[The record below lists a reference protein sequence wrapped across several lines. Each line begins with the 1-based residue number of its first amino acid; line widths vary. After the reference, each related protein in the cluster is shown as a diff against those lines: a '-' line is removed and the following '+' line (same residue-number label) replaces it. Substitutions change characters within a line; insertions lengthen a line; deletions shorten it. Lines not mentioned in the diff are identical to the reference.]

1 MIAKKTKTHSSRHS
15 GQAGEASAIRN
26 PGISKTAGY
35 RLEFILRAYRRAGM
49 RESGR
54 AMLFQMRFVA
64 ILLTVL
70 AAVPASAQLRKI
82 NIAYTAT
89 SPYQAVLIIAKEA
102 GIFKKHNLD
111 PQLILTP
118 GGSLGFQAMMGGDVA
133 MVMADGSAAVTSN
146 LAGADVVIIASFLN
160 TFPYSL
166 ISIPEVKRVEQLVGG
181 KVAISRFGSATDVS
195 VRMSL
200 AKVGLNPD
208 KDVTILQIG
217 TQTTRFA
224 ALQSK
229 QVQATIITPPFTLT
243 ARKQGYNTLI
253 DMAQLNIPFELTA
266 LLTRKAY
273 IKAQPETVRDVVAAL
288 ADAVHFYK
296 REKEPVLKILSR
308 YLQTTDREA
317 LEETYREIALKT
329 VPEKPYPTLPGIQTI
344 LDELAPK
351 NAKAKAS
358 RPEDFVDSS
367 FVKKL
372 DDEGYFERLYKK

>member
-1 MIAKKTKTHSSRHS
+1 
-15 GQAGEASAIRN
+15 
-26 PGISKTAGY
+26 
-35 RLEFILRAYRRAGM
+35 
-49 RESGR
+49 
-54 AMLFQMRFVA
+54 MLFQIQFFA
-64 ILLTVL
+64 ILLIFLVAP
-70 AAVPASAQLRKI
+70 AAAQMRKL

-89 SPYQAVLIIAKEA
+89 SPYQAALIIAKEA
-102 GIFKKHNLD
+102 GIFKKHSVD

-146 LAGADVVIIASFLN
+146 LAGADVVIVASFLN

-253 DMAQLNIPFELTA
+253 DMAQMNIPFELTA

-273 IKAQPETVRDVVAAL
+273 IKTQREMILNVVTAL
-288 ADAVHFYK
+288 AEAAHFYK
-296 REKEPVLKILSR
+296 REKEPALKILSR

-329 VPEKPYPTLPGIQTI
+329 MPEKLYPTLPGIQTI
-344 LDELAPK
+344 LDELAPR
-351 NAKAKAS
+351 NPKAKAA

>member
-1 MIAKKTKTHSSRHS
+1 MRLTTRILF
-15 GQAGEASAIRN
+15 AS
-26 PGISKTAGY
+26 
-35 RLEFILRAYRRAGM
+35 
-49 RESGR
+49 
-54 AMLFQMRFVA
+54 FV
-64 ILLTVL
+64 LLM
-70 AAVPASAQLRKI
+70 AAAPASAQLRKL

-102 GIFKKHNLD
+102 GIFKKHGLD

-166 ISIPEVKRVEQLVGG
+166 ISIPEVKKVDQLVGG

-243 ARKQGYNTLI
+243 ARKQGYNTLV

-266 LLTRKAY
+266 FLTRRSF
-273 IKAQPETVRDVVAAL
+273 IKTQRETVAQVVTAL
-288 ADAVHFYK
+288 AEAVHFYK
-296 REKEPVLKILSR
+296 REKEPSIKILSR
-308 YLQTTDREA
+308 YLQTNDREA
-317 LEETYREIALKT
+317 LEETYREVALKT
-329 VPEKPYPTLPGIQTI
+329 LPEKPYATLPGIQVI
-344 LDELAPK
+344 IDELAQK
-351 NAKAKAS
+351 NPKAKSA
-358 RPEDFVDSS
+358 RPEDFIDMS

>member
-1 MIAKKTKTHSSRHS
+1 M
-15 GQAGEASAIRN
+15 QIR
-26 PGISKTAGY
+26 I
-35 RLEFILRAYRRAGM
+35 RLILT
-49 RESGR
+49 S
-54 AMLFQMRFVA
+54 LL
-64 ILLTVL
+64 LLTL
-70 AAVPASAQLRKI
+70 AVPAPAQLRKI

-89 SPYQAVLIIAKEA
+89 SPYQAALIIAKEA
-102 GIFKKHNLD
+102 GTFKKHGLD

-118 GGSLGFQAMMGGDVA
+118 GGSLGFQAMTGGDVA
-133 MVMADGSAAVTSN
+133 MVLADGSAAVSSN

-166 ISIPEVKRVEQLVGG
+166 ISIPEVKKVEQLVGG

-217 TQTTRFA
+217 TQTTRYA
-224 ALQSK
+224 ALQTK

-253 DMAQLNIPFELTA
+253 DMGQMNIPFELTA
-266 LLTRKAY
+266 LLTRKSY
-273 IKAQPETVRDVVAAL
+273 IKAQRETVLDVVTAL
-288 ADAVHFYK
+288 AEAVHFYK

-329 VPEKPYPTLPGIQTI
+329 MPEKPYPTLPGIQTI
-344 LDELAPK
+344 IDELALK
-351 NAKAKAS
+351 NPRAKAA
-358 RPEDFVDSS
+358 RPEDFVDIS

-372 DDEGYFERLYKK
+372 DDEGFFERLYKK

>member
-1 MIAKKTKTHSSRHS
+1 
-15 GQAGEASAIRN
+15 
-26 PGISKTAGY
+26 
-35 RLEFILRAYRRAGM
+35 L
-49 RESGR
+49 
-54 AMLFQMRFVA
+54 V
-64 ILLTVL
+64 LLTL
-70 AAVPASAQLRKI
+70 AAPTAAQLRKL

-102 GIFKKHNLD
+102 GVFKKHGLD

-166 ISIPEVKRVEQLVGG
+166 ISIPEIKKVDQLVGG

-243 ARKQGYNTLI
+243 ARKHGYNTLV

-266 LLTRKAY
+266 LLTRRSF
-273 IKAQPETVRDVVAAL
+273 IKAQREMVAAVVTAL
-288 ADAVHFYK
+288 SEAVHFYK
-296 REKEPVLKILSR
+296 REKEPSIKILSR
-308 YLQTTDREA
+308 YLQTNDHEA
-317 LEETYREIALKT
+317 VEETYQEVALKT
-329 VPEKPYPTLPGIQTI
+329 LPEKPYATLPGIQVI
-344 LDELAPK
+344 IDELAQK
-351 NAKAKAS
+351 NPKAKSA
-358 RPEDFVDSS
+358 RPEEFIDMS

-372 DDEGYFERLYKK
+372 DDDGFFARLYKK

>member
-1 MIAKKTKTHSSRHS
+1 MPLRIRLIL
-15 GQAGEASAIRN
+15 AG
-26 PGISKTAGY
+26 
-35 RLEFILRAYRRAGM
+35 LL
-49 RESGR
+49 
-54 AMLFQMRFVA
+54 
-64 ILLTVL
+64 LLTL
-70 AAVPASAQLRKI
+70 AAPATAQLRKL

-89 SPYQAVLIIAKEA
+89 SPYQAALIIAKET
-102 GIFKKHNLD
+102 GIFKKHGLD

-146 LAGADVVIIASFLN
+146 LAGADVVIIASLLN

-166 ISIPEVKRVEQLVGG
+166 ISIPEVKKVNQLVGG

-243 ARKQGYNTLI
+243 ARKLGYNTLI
-253 DMAQLNIPFELTA
+253 DMGQLNIPFELTA
-266 LLTRKAY
+266 LLTRRSY
-273 IKAQPETVRDVVAAL
+273 IKAQRDTVVATVEAL
-288 ADAVHFYK
+288 SEAVHFYK
-296 REKEPVLKILSR
+296 REKEPVIKILSR
-308 YLQTTDREA
+308 YLQTNDREA

-329 VPEKPYPTLPGIQTI
+329 LPEKLYPTLPGIQTI
-344 LDELAPK
+344 LDELALK
-351 NAKAKAS
+351 NPKAKTA
-358 RPEDFVDSS
+358 RPEDFIDMS

-372 DDEGYFERLYKK
+372 DDEGFYDRLYKR

>member
-1 MIAKKTKTHSSRHS
+1 MTVIAR
-15 GQAGEASAIRN
+15 
-26 PGISKTAGY
+26 
-35 RLEFILRAYRRAGM
+35 
-49 RESGR
+49 
-54 AMLFQMRFVA
+54 
-64 ILLTVL
+64 ILLTGLVLWVL
-70 AAVPASAQLRKI
+70 ATSAEAQLRKL

-89 SPYQAVLIIAKEA
+89 SPYQAVLIIAKET
-102 GIFKKHNLD
+102 GIFKKHGLD
-111 PQLILTP
+111 PTLVLTP

-133 MVMADGSAAVTSN
+133 MVMADGSAAVSSS

-166 ISIPEVKRVEQLVGG
+166 ISIPEIKKVDQLVGG

-253 DMAQLNIPFELTA
+253 DMAQMNIPFELTA
-266 LLTRKAY
+266 FLTRKSY
-273 IKAQPETVRDVVAAL
+273 IKAQRETVAEMVTAL
-288 ADAVHFYK
+288 SGAVHFYK
-296 REKEPVLKILSR
+296 REKEPSIKILSR
-308 YLQTTDREA
+308 YLQVTDREA
-317 LEETYREIALKT
+317 LEETHREIAVKT
-329 VPEKPYPTLPGIQTI
+329 LPEKPYATMPGIQI
-344 LDELAPK
+344 IIDELAQRNP
-351 NAKAKAS
+351 KAKTAK
-358 RPEDFVDSS
+358 PEDFVDMS

-372 DDEGYFERLYKK
+372 DDEGFFERLYKR

>member
-1 MIAKKTKTHSSRHS
+1 MKLETFSLRCYPMPLR
-15 GQAGEASAIRN
+15 IRV
-26 PGISKTAGY
+26 
-35 RLEFILRAYRRAGM
+35 ILT
-49 RESGR
+49 SV
-54 AMLFQMRFVA
+54 L
-64 ILLTVL
+64 LLTL
-70 AAVPASAQLRKI
+70 AAPGTAQLRKL

-89 SPYQAVLIIAKEA
+89 SPYQAALIIAKEA
-102 GIFKKHNLD
+102 GIFKKHGLD

-133 MVMADGSAAVTSN
+133 MVLADGSSAVTSN

-166 ISIPEVKRVEQLVGG
+166 ISIPEVKKVDQLVGG

-243 ARKQGYNTLI
+243 ARKQGYNTLV

-266 LLTRKAY
+266 LLTRRSY
-273 IKAQPETVRDVVAAL
+273 IKAQRETVAEVVAAL
-288 ADAVHFYK
+288 SEAVHFYK
-296 REKEPVLKILSR
+296 RDNN
-308 YLQTTDREA
+308 DREA

-329 VPEKPYPTLPGIQTI
+329 MPEKPYPTLPGIQTI

-351 NAKAKAS
+351 NPKAKAA
-358 RPEDFVDSS
+358 RPEDFVDMS

-372 DDEGYFERLYKK
+372 DDDGYFARLYKK

>member
-1 MIAKKTKTHSSRHS
+1 M
-15 GQAGEASAIRN
+15 GQDMCLRTRTLLAS
-26 PGISKTAGY
+26 
-35 RLEFILRAYRRAGM
+35 L
-49 RESGR
+49 
-54 AMLFQMRFVA
+54 V
-64 ILLTVL
+64 LLTL
-70 AAVPASAQLRKI
+70 AAPTAAQLRKL

-102 GIFKKHNLD
+102 GVFKKHGLD
-111 PQLILTP
+111 PQLTLTP

-166 ISIPEVKRVEQLVGG
+166 ISIPEIKKVDQLVGG

-243 ARKQGYNTLI
+243 ARKHGYNTLV

-266 LLTRKAY
+266 LLTRRSF
-273 IKAQPETVRDVVAAL
+273 IKAQREMVAAVVTAL
-288 ADAVHFYK
+288 SEAVHFYK
-296 REKEPVLKILSR
+296 REKEPSIKILSR
-308 YLQTTDREA
+308 YLQTNDHEA
-317 LEETYREIALKT
+317 VEETYQEVALKT
-329 VPEKPYPTLPGIQTI
+329 LPEKPYATLPGIQVI
-344 LDELAPK
+344 IDELAQK
-351 NAKAKAS
+351 NPKAKSA
-358 RPEDFVDSS
+358 RPEEFIDMS

-372 DDEGYFERLYKK
+372 DDDGFFARLYKK

>member
-1 MIAKKTKTHSSRHS
+1 MFFKSR
-15 GQAGEASAIRN
+15 
-26 PGISKTAGY
+26 T
-35 RLEFILRAYRRAGM
+35 
-49 RESGR
+49 
-54 AMLFQMRFVA
+54 
-64 ILLTVL
+64 LLVSLHLLVL
-70 AAVPASAQLRKI
+70 ATTADAQLRKL

-102 GIFKKHNLD
+102 GIFKKHGLD
-111 PQLILTP
+111 PTLILTP

-133 MVMADGSAAVTSN
+133 MVMADGSAAVTSS

-166 ISIPEVKRVEQLVGG
+166 ISIPEIKKVDQLIGG

-200 AKVGLNPD
+200 ARVGLNPD

-266 LLTRKAY
+266 FLTRKSF
-273 IKAQPETVRDVVAAL
+273 IKAQRETVAETVTAL
-288 ADAVHFYK
+288 AEAVHFYK
-296 REKEPVLKILSR
+296 REKEPSIKILSR
-308 YLQTTDREA
+308 YLQVTDREA
-317 LEETYREIALKT
+317 LEETYREIAIKT
-329 VPEKPYPTLPGIQTI
+329 LPEKPYATMPGIQVI
-344 LDELAPK
+344 IDELAQRNP
-351 NAKAKAS
+351 KAKTA
-358 RPEDFVDSS
+358 RPEDFVDMS

-372 DDEGYFERLYKK
+372 DDEGFFERLYKR